1 MVVDD
6 IVNLRSINL
15 DRTLYGSL
23 DWNDTFLL
31 RDFFHRLDSKKIK
44 VGFCISSIPKPYNK
58 VMASTRLRVY
68 DIVKHLNQT
77 TGFSAELYKNWKKSR
92 YDIVI
97 FQKYFNHKAYNL
109 ATELKKKGIK
119 IILDVNV
126 NYYEKSNKCF
136 VNEDQRKDIFSFTKI
151 TDGIITT
158 TKYLELLITKYFPT
172 KNIITIPENINK
184 IFFGKRKMHI
194 KKEVIKLLYV
204 GYSVKASEILLIKDV
219 LEELGKRYKLQML
232 FICDKNPGIKFENL
246 ESKFIKYKQNRIH
259 LQLMEGDIKIAPRD
273 LEDPYNRTH
282 SFTKIGYPMAA
293 GIPVIASPVDSYKS
307 SPAILCSSKE
317 EWGTNLEKLITDHEY
332 GEKLSK
338 KGVEYCK
345 NFSLQKIG
353 KNYETYLSQIMED
366 NRKLKCY

>member
-1 MVVDD
+1 VVVED

-15 DRTLYGSL
+15 ASTLYGSL

-44 VGFCISSIPKPYNK
+44 VGFCISGIPKPYNK

-68 DIVKHLNQT
+68 DIIKHLNQT
-77 TGFSAELYKNWKKSR
+77 TEFSAELYKNWKRSR

-97 FQKYFNHKAYNL
+97 FQNKAYNL

-126 NYYEKSNKCF
+126 NYYEKSNKGF
-136 VNEDQRKDIFSFTKI
+136 VKEDQRKDIFSFTKI
-151 TDGIITT
+151 ADAIITT
-158 TKYLELLITKYFPT
+158 TEYLELIIAKYFQT
-172 KNIITIPENINK
+172 KNIITIPENINE
-184 IFFGKRKMHI
+184 IFFAKRKMHI

-219 LEELGKRYKLQML
+219 LEELGKRYKLQMI
-232 FICDKNPGIKFENL
+232 FICDENPEIKFENL

-259 LQLMEGDIKIAPRD
+259 LQLMEGDIKIASRA
-273 LEDPYNRTH
+273 LEDSYNKAH
-282 SFTKIGYPMAA
+282 SFTKIGYPYPMAV
-293 GIPVIASPVDSYKS
+293 GIPVIASPVDSYKN

-317 EWGTNLEKLITDHEY
+317 EWAANLEKLVMDHEY
-332 GEKLSK
+332 REELSK

-345 NFSLQKIG
+345 KFS
-353 KNYETYLSQIMED
+353 KNGQLIWK
-366 NRKLKCY
+366 N

>member
-1 MVVDD
+1 MVVED

-15 DRTLYGSL
+15 ASALYGSL

-44 VGFCISSIPKPYNK
+44 VGFCISGIPKPYNQ

-68 DIVKHLNQT
+68 DIIKHLNQT
-77 TGFSAELYKNWKKSR
+77 TEFSAELYKNWKKGK

-126 NYYEKSNKCF
+126 NYYEKSNKGF
-136 VNEDQRKDIFSFTKI
+136 VKEDQRKDIFSFTKI
-151 TDGIITT
+151 ADAIITT
-158 TKYLELLITKYFPT
+158 TEYLELIIAKYFQT
-172 KNIITIPENINK
+172 KNIITIPENINE
-184 IFFGKRKMHI
+184 IFFAKRKMHI

-204 GYSVKASEILLIKDV
+204 GYSVKASEILLIKEV
-219 LEELGKRYKLQML
+219 LEELGKRYKLQMI
-232 FICDKNPGIKFENL
+232 FICDENPEIKFENL

-259 LQLMEGDIKIAPRD
+259 LQLMEGDIKIASRA
-273 LEDPYNRTH
+273 LEDSYNRAH
-282 SFTKIGYPMAA
+282 SFTKIGYPMAV
-293 GIPVIASPVDSYKS
+293 GIPVIASPVDSYKN

-317 EWGTNLEKLITDHEY
+317 EWAANLEKLVMDHEY
-332 GEKLSK
+332 REELSK

-345 NFSLQKIG
+345 KFSLQKIG
-353 KNYETYLSQIMED
+353 ESYETYLSQIMID
-366 NRKLKCY
+366 N